1 MSKINLLRSLPKSNR
16 DIKKRK
22 EKKNTSVINESRK
35 FGKKYFDGDRKFGYG
50 GYYDDGRWALVAK
63 DIINY
68 YKLKKNSKVLDVGCA
83 KGFLVKEFRK
93 KDIEAYGIDIST
105 YALRHADESIK
116 KNLFKSN
123 VLKIPFIDNYFDLVI
138 SINTIHN
145 LDEKNCIKAIKEI
158 LRVGKNKYF
167 LQVDSYYNERQKKI
181 FEDWVL
187 TAKTYG
193 YPNYWKKIFKSA
205 NYDFDYYWTIMN

>member
-116 KNLFKSN
+116 K
-123 VLKIPFIDNYFDLVI
+123 FI
-138 SINTIHN
+138 
-145 LDEKNCIKAIKEI
+145 
-158 LRVGKNKYF
+158 
-167 LQVDSYYNERQKKI
+167 
-181 FEDWVL
+181 
-187 TAKTYG
+187 
-193 YPNYWKKIFKSA
+193 
-205 NYDFDYYWTIMN
+205 